1 MVLSLNSIPNNIR
14 LLIVLFI
21 FVLIILYVLYYNGEN
36 NYKIETLKDYDNL
49 LNIETFNSETNNN
62 NAEKTVTELQKIMD
76 ILRELDI
83 DKEKAQYYSNI
94 ILNITN
100 KHEKM
105 ELLKN
110 ITVTKDM
117 RLLDKYLLKY
127 QSLALN

>member
-1 MVLSLNSIPNNIR
+1 M
-14 LLIVLFI
+14 
-21 FVLIILYVLYYNGEN
+21 LIILYVLYYNGEN